1 MTDDLLQSDL
11 FTFESDASLDE
22 LTAILEGAE
31 RVYLKKLSLNDWQ
44 WSENSSAHQGGVYI
58 PHQDRDSGFFPA
70 LSLKERAASGAPIR
84 EIWFDLH
91 WPQAE
96 TTKTARL
103 VHYTSKGQE
112 THLTNVVKEPFRGVS
127 PASFLVIARRRLDSG
142 ELQFT
147 AFVADSGGLGV
158 GYLHDLFRFDSNFIS
173 GCFVPEAAARESAD
187 RAFSYVE
194 QAVRAWREGS
204 LIEFAAAHAMIPSTS
219 RMAELAQAEYMNTN
233 SLSSLNPFTLAAP
246 GDALMRISRDIE
258 YRLFKDFEL
267 RARSVEL
274 IRIVFGT
281 DSAAV
286 TAEGAIRS
294 LITEF
299 PRIDKVLLSAAQQ
312 RKSRAGKSFELHIE
326 RLLKDGGVPYE
337 AQVVIESKKRPDFVL
352 PDFLLYS
359 DSARTRQEALVLSA
373 KTTLRERWK
382 QVHSEI
388 QNCDLYLATVDEN
401 VAATVISEMAEAGIC
416 LVVPES
422 LKTSDAAV
430 YRRQA
435 NVISFAEFF
444 ETHIRKH
451 RFPLWRAR
459 YPKPLK

>member
-1 MTDDLLQSDL
+1 MTNDLLQSDL
-11 FTFESDASLDE
+11 FTFESEASLDQ
-22 LTAILEGAE
+22 LAAVLEGAE
-31 RVYLKKLSLNDWQ
+31 QVYLKKLSLNDWQ
-44 WSENSSAHQGGVYI
+44 WTENPSAHQGGVYI
-58 PHQDRDSGFFPA
+58 PHEDRDGGFFPA
-70 LSLKERAASGAPIR
+70 LSLKERAGSGAPIF

-96 TTKTARL
+96 ITKTARL

-127 PASFLVIARRRLDSG
+127 PASFLLIARRRLRTG

-158 GYLHDLFRFDSNFIS
+158 GYLHDLFRFDSDFIS
-173 GCFVPEAAARESAD
+173 GCFLPEAAARDSAD
-187 RAFSYVE
+187 RALSYVE
-194 QAVRAWREGS
+194 QAIRAWREGS
-204 LIEFAAAHAMIPSTS
+204 LVEFAAIHAAIPSTS
-219 RMAELAQAEYMNTN
+219 RMAELAQAEYMNAN
-233 SLSSLNPFTLAAP
+233 SLSLLDPFSLAAP
-246 GDALMRISRDIE
+246 GDAVMRISRDIE

-274 IRIVFGT
+274 VRIVFGVN
-281 DSAAV
+281 S
-286 TAEGAIRS
+286 TATTVEGAIRS

-326 RLLKDGGVPYE
+326 RLLKDGGIPYE

-359 DSARTRQEALVLSA
+359 DPARTRMEALVLSA

-388 QNCDLYLATVDEN
+388 RNCDLYLATVDEN
-401 VAATVISEMAEAGIC
+401 VASSVISEMAEAGIF

-430 YRRQA
+430 YRRQS
-435 NVISFAEFF
+435 NVISFGEFF
-444 ETHIRKH
+444 ETHIRTQ

-459 YPKPLK
+459 DVNH